1 MISFTL
7 SGHVNVHSFIHP
19 TFHLL
24 FSSSVRVLM
33 DNKNKDDSLL
43 YTDFFLLEYRFSF
56 EPQAL
61 LESLESQ
68 PQNILGIFLL
78 DTSVSS

>member
-33 DNKNKDDSLL
+33 DNKDDSLL

>member
-1 MISFTL
+1 MISSTL

-33 DNKNKDDSLL
+33 DNKDDSLL

>member
-1 MISFTL
+1 MISSTL

-33 DNKNKDDSLL
+33 DNKDDSLL

-78 DTSVSS
+78 NTSVSS